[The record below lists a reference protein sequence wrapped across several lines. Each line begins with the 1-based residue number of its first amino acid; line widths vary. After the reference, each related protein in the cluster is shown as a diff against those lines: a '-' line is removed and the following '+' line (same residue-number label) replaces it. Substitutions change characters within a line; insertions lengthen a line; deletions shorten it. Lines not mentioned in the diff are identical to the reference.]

1 MNIKLI
7 RNAVFVTAVIV
18 TISLMGK
25 ASAYDDVSYGTFDR
39 GHVVWVD
46 ER

>member
-25 ASAYDDVSYGTFDR
+25 ASAHDGLSPVVVDA
-39 GHVVWVD
+39 GHVVWVV